1 MGKRLLRFRYDGDLG
16 WGLLHDNGVR
26 VLDASG
32 DTLAEVLGAAAED
45 RTSSELL
52 DLSSLELMS
61 PVTRD
66 ADFIC
71 QATNYRSHLVEIGR
85 NPDNVAF
92 NVFFHK
98 ASSSICG
105 PTDDIIR
112 PAHVLLLDYELE
124 LALVVGR
131 PITGPIDATEE
142 TLGDW
147 ICGLVITNDV
157 SARDVQISHE
167 QFNKSKSYRTF
178 GPTGPWLWLTEGDE
192 LTRWKEL
199 RLTLSVNGE
208 ERQNSLA
215 SDMVFGPVET
225 LNELSRIRDLEP
237 GDMIATGT
245 PSGVALTLPSKE
257 VLAASRTAS
266 PAERYAM
273 FLESQKTVAEY
284 LNAGD
289 VIEASIRTDDST
301 IDLGTQRNRIV
312 ET

>member
-1 MGKRLLRFRYDGDLG
+1 MGKRLIRFQHRSRSG
-16 WGLLHDNGVR
+16 WGLLHDDGVH
-26 VLDASG
+26 VLETAS
-32 DTLAEVLGAAAED
+32 DTLAGVLVVAEQ
-45 RTSSELL
+45 THTGSEKL
-52 DLSSLELMS
+52 DLSSLEVMS

-66 ADFIC
+66 GDFIC
-71 QATNYRSHLVEIGR
+71 QATNYRSHLAEIGR
-85 NPDNVAF
+85 DPDNVPF

-112 PAHVLLLDYELE
+112 PQHVLLLDYEIE

-142 TLGDW
+142 TLGQW
-147 ICGLVITNDV
+147 ICGLVITNDI

-192 LTRWKEL
+192 LSRWQGL

-225 LNELSRIRDLEP
+225 LNELSRIRDLAP

-245 PSGVALTLPSKE
+245 PSGVALTLPPKE
-257 VLAASRTAS
+257 VMAASRTAS

-273 FLESQKTVAEY
+273 FLESQKAVAEY
-284 LNAGD
+284 LQAGD
-289 VIEASIRTDDST
+289 VIEASIRTDDGA
-301 IDLGTQRNRIV
+301 IDLGTQHNRVV
-312 ET
+312 EA

>member
-1 MGKRLLRFRYDGDLG
+1 MGTRLVRFIHEGELG
-16 WGLLHDNGVR
+16 WGLVDGNEVH
-26 VLDASG
+26 VLTRSG
-32 DTLAEVLGAAAED
+32 DTLAEVLDAAREG
-45 RTSSELL
+45 RTSPGRLDLDGLELL
-52 DLSSLELMS
+52 S

-66 ADFIC
+66 GDFVC
-71 QATNYRSHLVEIGR
+71 QATNYRSHLAEIGR
-85 NPDNVAF
+85 DPDHVAF

-105 PTDDIIR
+105 PTDDIVK
-112 PAHVLLLDYELE
+112 PAHVRLLDYEVE
-124 LALVVGR
+124 LALVVGQY
-131 PITGPIDATEE
+131 ITGPIDATED
-142 TLGDW
+142 TLGQW

-178 GPTGPWLWLTEGDE
+178 GPTGPWLWLADGDE
-192 LTRWKEL
+192 LARWREL
-199 RLTLSVNGE
+199 RLTLKVNGE

-225 LNELSRIRDLEP
+225 LNELSHIRDLKP

-257 VLAASRTAS
+257 VMAASRTAS
-266 PAERYAM
+266 PTERYAM
-273 FLESQKTVAEY
+273 FLESQKTVSEY

-289 VIEASIRTDDST
+289 LVEATIRTDDGT
-301 IDLGTQRNRIV
+301 IDLGIQRNRV
-312 ET
+312 VDA

>member
-1 MGKRLLRFRYDGDLG
+1 MGTRLVRFVHDGEFG
-16 WGLLHDNGVR
+16 WGLVDGDEVR
-26 VLDASG
+26 VLAG
-32 DTLAEVLGAAAED
+32 GGNALADVLGDAGQG
-45 RTSSELL
+45 RTGSVRLGL
-52 DLSSLELMS
+52 DGLELVS

-66 ADFIC
+66 GDFIC
-71 QATNYRSHLVEIGR
+71 QATNYRSHLAEIGR
-85 NPDNVAF
+85 DPDHVPF

-105 PTDDIIR
+105 PTDDIVK
-112 PAHVLLLDYELE
+112 PSHVMLLDYEVE
-124 LALVVGR
+124 LALVIGR
-131 PITGPIDATEE
+131 DIHGPIEATEE
-142 TLGDW
+142 TLGQW

-178 GPTGPWLWLTEGDE
+178 GPTGPWLWLADGDE
-192 LTRWKEL
+192 LARWREL
-199 RLTLSVNGE
+199 RLTLKVNGE

-225 LNELSRIRDLEP
+225 LNELSRIRDLKP

-257 VLAASRTAS
+257 VMAASRTAT

-273 FLESQKTVAEY
+273 FLESQQTVPRY
-284 LNAGD
+284 LEAGD
-289 VIEASIRTDDST
+289 LIEAAIRTDDGT
-301 IDLGTQRNRIV
+301 IDLGVQRNRVIHS
-312 ET
+312 